1 MSELI
6 NTLRAIV
13 RDEIARNRGAELGI
27 VVQVYANEGD
37 GNNHQVDVRLRNS
50 GVELKRAPVTV
61 QRYGISALPRVD
73 DLVVVVFL
81 GGQLNAPMVMGC
93 VYDENV
99 QPPEAAPGELVYAV
113 PDEAGEKHF
122 HMELPSGTAI
132 TFDDE
137 IVTLVTGGTEL
148 EIEKDG
154 SVKITAAKNI
164 ELSAGGDI
172 SLDAGGK
179 LNLKAGMDT
188 EIEGLSVKVKANIEA
203 EVKATLLKFAG
214 IAQFSSS

>member
-1 MSELI
+1 M
-6 NTLRAIV
+6 
-13 RDEIARNRGAELGI
+13 
-27 VVQVYANEGD
+27 QVYANEGD

-61 QRYGISALPRVD
+61 QRYGISSLPRVD

-99 QPPEAAPGELVYAV
+99 QPPEAAPGELVYSV
-113 PDEAGEKHF
+113 PDEAGKKHF

-148 EIEKDG
+148 EI
-154 SVKITAAKNI
+154 
-164 ELSAGGDI
+164 
-172 SLDAGGK
+172 
-179 LNLKAGMDT
+179 
-188 EIEGLSVKVKANIEA
+188 
-203 EVKATLLKFAG
+203 
-214 IAQFSSS
+214 